1 MSGYIK
7 IGDIAG
13 ESTEPNHGGWI
24 NLLSVSQNMTRPM
37 PAGASGSTRQRSTVT
52 LGDIVCTKELDKS
65 TPKLM
70 EAICK
75 GTNFPK
81 VSIDLCTSSD
91 GSSRIPY
98 MKWELTNVRVTSYDV
113 AGSTDGPMVPTESFS
128 LNYEEVKWTYNELD
142 KQNNSKGHVE
152 TSWKVEEGQA

>member
-7 IGDIAG
+7 IGDIQG
-13 ESTEPNHGGWI
+13 ESVEPNHGGWI
-24 NLLSVSQNMTRPM
+24 NLLSVSQSITRPM
-37 PAGASGSTRQRSTVT
+37 SAGASGSTRQRSTAT

-81 VSIDLCTSSD
+81 VHIDLCTSSQGD
-91 GSSRIPY
+91 TRIPY
-98 MKWELTNVRVTSYDV
+98 MKWELVNARVTSYDV
-113 AGSTDGPMVPTESFS
+113 AGSTDGSVVPTESFG
-128 LNYEEVKWTYNELD
+128 LNYEEVKWTYDELD
-142 KQNNSKGHVE
+142 KENKSKGKVE
-152 TSWKVEEGQA
+152 TSWKVEEGQS